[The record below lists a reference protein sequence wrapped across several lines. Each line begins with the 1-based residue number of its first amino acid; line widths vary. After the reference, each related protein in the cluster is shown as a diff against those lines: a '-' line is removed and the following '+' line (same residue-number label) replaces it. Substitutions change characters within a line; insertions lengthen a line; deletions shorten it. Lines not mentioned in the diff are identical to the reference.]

1 MLADEFNDIPIM
13 PQINITNSTT
23 TKIRFI
29 TVFAPA
35 RSLLQA
41 AESPLGTR
49 YCLLMVHETIK
60 HSRFQANKRFNPQ
73 LECRHAPQV
82 GRDAV

>member
-29 TVFAPA
+29 TFFAPA
-35 RSLLQA
+35 
-41 AESPLGTR
+41 
-49 YCLLMVHETIK
+49 
-60 HSRFQANKRFNPQ
+60 
-73 LECRHAPQV
+73 
-82 GRDAV
+82 